1 MKRTSCNTSRG
12 LTLIELMVTLAV
24 LAILAVIVVPG
35 YQTMVST
42 NRQAAGINALSAQL
56 SAARSEALKRGHRV
70 TVCSSTDGATCN
82 GGTAWEGGWI
92 AFTDLN
98 GSATIDGTDVLIN
111 AADALATGQTLTAQ
125 FATNGAVL
133 QFHANGTLRGGNDS
147 GTFVLCG
154 EATDANRLLRARSL
168 IVNPMGRVSIGRDN
182 SGNNVVEDIAGNDVA
197 CP

>member
-1 MKRTSCNTSRG
+1 MSRTLRNTGRG

-24 LAILAVIVVPG
+24 LAILAVLVVPG
-35 YQTMVST
+35 YQTIVST

-82 GGTAWEGGWI
+82 GGTAWQGGWI

-98 GSATIDGTDVLIN
+98 ANGVIDGTDVLIN
-111 AADALATGQTLTAQ
+111 AADPLAAGQTLTAT
-125 FATNGAVL
+125 FNTNGAIL
-133 QFHANGTLRGGNDS
+133 QFSANGTLRGGNDS

-154 EATDANRLLRARSL
+154 EAADANRLLRARSL
-168 IVNPMGRVSIGRDN
+168 IVNAMGRVSLGQDN
-182 SGNNVVEDIAGNDVA
+182 SGNNVVEDINGADVV